1 MVSAC
6 SSGIEI
12 SNSFSN
18 SMISSTVSSES
29 APKSLEKL
37 ASAVTSLSLTPNLST
52 MICFTLEAISDM
64 TLYFTSGC
72 KLRYI
77 HPHIKESSTK
87 KSALKYANTCV
98 STHKGKNNIC
108 RPLHPGQNEPVKAH
122 NAGLRTEVPREFK
135 YPTDPH
141 ALLTLP
147 ALHALIFHENKRSAS
162 LCVPLAT
169 YLYFFREKFYQSKN
183 YA

>member
-87 KSALKYANTCV
+87 ESALLYACVCV
-98 STHKGKNNIC
+98 STHEGSINSC
-108 RPLHPGQNEPVKAH
+108 RLLRPGENVPVQSDSSRH
-122 NAGLRTEVPREFK
+122 RTAVPREFNFL
-135 YPTDPH
+135 TDPH
-141 ALLTLP
+141 SLLTLP
-147 ALHALIFHENKRSAS
+147 
-162 LCVPLAT
+162 
-169 YLYFFREKFYQSKN
+169 
-183 YA
+183 